1 LTAALAGSTIYHMTS
16 TARRS
21 PRLPLFPKDTTVN
34 SAGHLEIGG
43 CDAFDLAREYGTP
56 LYVFDEGTLRQQCR
70 EFVERFS
77 ARYPDTMVCYASK
90 AFLNRAMAQLVKDAG
105 LGLDVVSI
113 GEFAIARSVDFPSE
127 RVYFHGN
134 NKLQD
139 ELAQALDWG
148 VGRVV
153 VDNMYELQ
161 LLDSLARERSMVQQI
176 LLRVTPNVDP
186 HTHEFTTTGV
196 LDSKF
201 GFPIATG
208 QAAEAV
214 KEAMRLQGVNL
225 LGLHFHLGSPI
236 KETAPYEAAIRIVLE
251 WARDM
256 KRANDFDM
264 VELNVGGGFPVAYT
278 VEDNLPSIAVYADA
292 IIGTMSNLLM
302 KMSLLPPRLTVEP
315 GRAIVARAGVALYTV
330 GALKEVTGVRRFVC
344 VDGGMSDN
352 IRPPLYGAK
361 YEALVANKANE
372 ADVHTVTIA
381 GKLCE
386 SGDILVKDIQLPRVA
401 TGDVLALP
409 VCGAYCVPM
418 ASNYNAI
425 PRPAIVFV
433 DRGRSRVVRRRETN
447 EDLYGL
453 DNL

>member
-1 LTAALAGSTIYHMTS
+1 M
-16 TARRS
+16 
-21 PRLPLFPKDTTVN
+21 
-34 SAGHLEIGG
+34 GG

-56 LYVFDEGTLRQQCR
+56 LYVFDEGTIRHQCR
-70 EFVERFS
+70 EFVDRF
-77 ARYPDTMVCYASK
+77 AGRYPDTMVCYASK
-90 AFLNRAMAQLVKDAG
+90 AFLNRAMAKLVMEAG

-127 RVYFHGN
+127 RIYFHGN

-139 ELAQALDWG
+139 ELDQALDSG

-153 VDNMYELQ
+153 VDNMHELH
-161 LLDSLARERSMVQQI
+161 LLDTVAREHGMVQPI

-201 GFPIATG
+201 GFPIGTG
-208 QAAEAV
+208 QAEEAV
-214 KEAMRLQGVNL
+214 REAMRLRNVNL

-236 KETAPYEAAIRIVLE
+236 RETAPYEAAVRIVLE

-256 KRANDFDM
+256 KRACDFDM

-278 VEDNLPSIAVYADA
+278 VEDSLPAVAVYADA
-292 IIGTMSNLLM
+292 IIGTMSSLLM
-302 KMSLLPPRLTVEP
+302 KMSLLPPRLTIEP
-315 GRAIVARAGVALYTV
+315 GRAIIARAGVALYTV

-361 YEALVANKANE
+361 YEALVANKAAE
-372 ADVHTVTIA
+372 PDVHTVTIA

-401 TGDVLALP
+401 TGDVLAVP
-409 VCGAYCVPM
+409 ACGAYCIPM
-418 ASNYNAI
+418 SSNYNAI

-453 DNL
+453 DSL

>member
-1 LTAALAGSTIYHMTS
+1 M
-16 TARRS
+16 
-21 PRLPLFPKDTTVN
+21 
-34 SAGHLEIGG
+34 GG

-56 LYVFDEGTLRQQCR
+56 LYVFDEGTIRHQCR
-70 EFVERFS
+70 EFVDRF
-77 ARYPDTMVCYASK
+77 AGRYPDTMVCYASK
-90 AFLNRAMAQLVKDAG
+90 AFLNRAMAKLVMEAG

-127 RVYFHGN
+127 RIYFHGN
-134 NKLQD
+134 NKLQE
-139 ELAQALDWG
+139 ELDQALDSG

-153 VDNMYELQ
+153 VDNMHELH
-161 LLDSLARERSMVQQI
+161 LLDTVAREHGMVQPI

-201 GFPIATG
+201 GFPIGTG
-208 QAAEAV
+208 QAEEAV
-214 KEAMRLQGVNL
+214 REAMRLRNVNL

-236 KETAPYEAAIRIVLE
+236 RETAPYEAAVRIVLE

-256 KRANDFDM
+256 KRACDFDM

-278 VEDNLPSIAVYADA
+278 VEDSLPAVAVYADA
-292 IIGTMSNLLM
+292 IIGTMSSLLM
-302 KMSLLPPRLTVEP
+302 KMSLLPPRLTIEP
-315 GRAIVARAGVALYTV
+315 GRAIIARAGVALYTV

-361 YEALVANKANE
+361 YEALVANKAAE
-372 ADVHTVTIA
+372 PDVHTVTIA

-401 TGDVLALP
+401 TGDVLAVP
-409 VCGAYCVPM
+409 ACGAYCIPM
-418 ASNYNAI
+418 SSNYNAI

-453 DNL
+453 DSL

>member
-1 LTAALAGSTIYHMTS
+1 MTMPS
-16 TARRS
+16 RRS

-34 SAGHLEIGG
+34 SAGHLELGG

-56 LYVFDEGTLRQQCR
+56 LYVFDEGTIRHQCR
-70 EFVERFS
+70 EFVDRF
-77 ARYPDTMVCYASK
+77 AGRYPDTMVCYASK
-90 AFLNRAMAQLVKDAG
+90 AFLNRAMAKLVMEAG

-127 RVYFHGN
+127 RIYFHGN

-139 ELAQALDWG
+139 ELDQALDSG

-153 VDNMYELQ
+153 VDNMHELH
-161 LLDSLARERSMVQQI
+161 LLDTVAREHGMVQPI

-201 GFPIATG
+201 GFPIGTG
-208 QAAEAV
+208 QAEEAV
-214 KEAMRLQGVNL
+214 REAMRLHNVNL

-236 KETAPYEAAIRIVLE
+236 RETAPYEAAVRIVLE

-256 KRANDFDM
+256 KRACDFDM

-278 VEDNLPSIAVYADA
+278 VEDSLPAVAVYADA
-292 IIGTMSNLLM
+292 IIGTMSSLLM
-302 KMSLLPPRLTVEP
+302 KMSLLPPRLTIEP
-315 GRAIVARAGVALYTV
+315 GRAIIARAGVALYTV

-361 YEALVANKANE
+361 YEALVANKAAE
-372 ADVHTVTIA
+372 PDVHTVTIA

-401 TGDVLALP
+401 TGDVLAVP
-409 VCGAYCVPM
+409 ACGAYCIPM
-418 ASNYNAI
+418 SSNYNAI

-453 DNL
+453 DSL

>member
-1 LTAALAGSTIYHMTS
+1 MTTS
-16 TARRS
+16 TRRS
-21 PRLPLFPKDTTVN
+21 PRLSLFPKDTVIN
-34 SAGHLEIGG
+34 AAGHLEIGG

-56 LYVFDEGTLRQQCR
+56 LYVFHEGTMRQQCR
-70 EFVERFS
+70 EFRERF
-77 ARYPDTMVCYASK
+77 AGRYPDTMVCYASK
-90 AFLNRAMAQLVKDAG
+90 AFLNRAMAKLVMGAG

-113 GEFAIARSVDFPSE
+113 GEFAVARSVDFPSD

-134 NKLQD
+134 NKLPD
-139 ELAQALDWG
+139 ELGQALDWG
-148 VGRVV
+148 VGRIV
-153 VDNMYELQ
+153 VDSMHELH
-161 LLDSLARERSMVQQI
+161 LLDTLARERGMVQQI

-201 GFPIATG
+201 GFPIGTG

-214 KEAMRLQGVNL
+214 KEAIHLQNVNL

-236 KETAPYEAAIRIVLE
+236 RETAPYETAVRIVLE

-256 KRANDFDM
+256 KRSNDFDV

-278 VEDNLPSIAVYADA
+278 VEDDLPAVAVYADA
-292 IIGTMSNLLM
+292 IIGTMSSTLM
-302 KMSLLPPRLTVEP
+302 KLSLLPPRLTIEP

-330 GALKEVTGVRRFVC
+330 GVLKEVTGVRRFVC

-352 IRPPLYGAK
+352 IRPPLYGAR
-361 YEALVANKANE
+361 YEAMVANKAGE
-372 ADVHTVTIA
+372 ADSQTVTIA

-401 TGDVLALP
+401 TGDVLAVP

-418 ASNYNAI
+418 SSNYNAL

-433 DRGRSRVVRRRETN
+433 DSGRSRVVRRRETN

-453 DNL
+453 DSL